1 MNIRFGLDNKKGLTG
16 ADLYLKIFQVSS
28 LLAAGFILLTAVY
41 PPAMT
46 SRNLFTALFSLGLLS
61 LPKWEAIL
69 LSYLYRI
76 TASEI
81 AVYFVMLIT
90 ALAAGLLLKRQFQ
103 ADKKAAKTIRVV
115 LATLIGA
122 DLLFRL
128 IPAGNMMVFGMTAN
142 ISGFIIRLFC
152 LILLIKDLKA
162 K

>member
-1 MNIRFGLDNKKGLTG
+1 
-16 ADLYLKIFQVSS
+16 
-28 LLAAGFILLTAVY
+28 
-41 PPAMT
+41 
-46 SRNLFTALFSLGLLS
+46 
-61 LPKWEAIL
+61 
-69 LSYLYRI
+69 
-76 TASEI
+76 
-81 AVYFVMLIT
+81 MLIT